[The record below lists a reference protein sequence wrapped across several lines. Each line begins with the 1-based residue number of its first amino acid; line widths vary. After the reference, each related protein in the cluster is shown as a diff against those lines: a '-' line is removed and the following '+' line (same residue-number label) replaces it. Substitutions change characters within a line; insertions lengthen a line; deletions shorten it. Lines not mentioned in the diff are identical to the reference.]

1 MRGKMAVIMKGLFT
15 FAIVVALGFMGYIAY
30 PSAMDYFRAQNWL
43 PAAAKPTT
51 DVASGSSEGVPA
63 PSAPATSVPETPA
76 PEPEPTPAP
85 PPVPAPTPDDEIAR
99 LVPMPKIKSL
109 EEITANWT
117 KVPQNAY
124 PPQITLNAD
133 AMFQLAQGN
142 TMRLSAGKSAVP
154 ISLAADGTLTL
165 APRAGS
171 ELRATLPV
179 DQTDFKEV
187 VTKRYEEG
195 VARIKARIEERR
207 EEERARIAAAANTSD
222 AVKAEAGEVPKDAT
236 DEEKYLAIMKTS
248 VANGELKDVTTDKVK
263 SWRWIGFEEV
273 NGTGYW
279 TGAAIIVKETYFG
292 EFETEAKA
300 FIRQGKVEKW
310 ALPGVQE

>member
-1 MRGKMAVIMKGLFT
+1 MRGRMATIMKGLFT

-30 PSAMDYFRAQNWL
+30 PSAIEYFRTQNWM
-43 PAAAKPTT
+43 PPAAKPTES
-51 DVASGSSEGVPA
+51 VASTDA
-63 PSAPATSVPETPA
+63 PVETPA
-76 PEPEPTPAP
+76 PVTPPPAPATPEPAPPPPPTPAP
-85 PPVPAPTPDDEIAR
+85 SPTPDDEIAR
-99 LVPMPKIKSL
+99 LVPMPKINSL
-109 EEITANWT
+109 EQITANWT

-133 AMFQLAQGN
+133 AIFQLAQGN
-142 TMRLSAGKSAVP
+142 TMRLSAGKTAVP
-154 ISLAADGTLTL
+154 VSLSADGTLTL

-207 EEERARIAAAANTSD
+207 EQERARIAAAANTSE
-222 AVKAEAGEVPKDAT
+222 AVKAEAGEVPKDAG
-236 DEEKYLAIMKTS
+236 DEEKYLAIMKQS

-263 SWRWIGFEEV
+263 SWRWIGFEDV
-273 NGTGYW
+273 DGTGYW
-279 TGAAIIVKETYFG
+279 TGAAIISKETYFG

-300 FIRQGKVEKW
+300 YIRQGKVEKW
-310 ALPGVQE
+310 TLPGVQE